1 MNMSRTF
8 SLLFGLSLGSNL
20 HLKGDLVPSEAV
32 GLYIS
37 IKYCYSFLLHCVFR
51 ILNRKKHSHSKLSL
65 STKENYIFIIIYLT
79 ALAFLVAV
87 MSIVSNS
94 YLT

>member
-8 SLLFGLSLGSNL
+8 SLLFGLSLGLNL

-37 IKYCYSFLLHCVFR
+37 TKYCYSFLLHCVFR